1 MTTQLSPRKKL
12 KSSSTQGT
20 PVEIPCCPEL
30 VDTECTD
37 KLRFRYRLPFNP
49 QINRQRIPVGVTLV
63 FEYERCSCGTTPG
76 DMQHT
81 FSLLPGETVRLF
93 TSDKSSRWSFDKETS
108 LSYRHER
115 TSSESHLSFG
125 FARAVSDLDIAE
137 TSSADSSFDES
148 WAEGGG
154 GASVNLGIISI
165 GGGGSGG
172 SYSADSSR
180 DFAHN
185 LSRHAESSSSYV
197 AASVRASRSVS
208 MGEVE
213 TREHAEGE
221 SEQHFEA
228 STRHVRNSNRCHAVN
243 YFVWQLMKKQRIRWS
258 LVAVETSVNDPAAPS
273 GFAQRLRQENKV
285 STTPQALLPTDI
297 ARLPVTA
304 PREQATVGFSALG
317 NFGPTAAVSKIN
329 FANVTASVFDSDIRD
344 DAISAVKADLQKTG
358 MVNDD
363 GSPTKEIIAELSWE
377 HIELIPTGGLM
388 VKGCLDPCSVCE
400 PQRENEI
407 ELDLKNKSLQNE
419 LLTKQIAL
427 LDKHSDYRCCPVGET
442 EPPEA

>member
-1 MTTQLSPRKKL
+1 MATKLSVRKKS
-12 KSSSTQGT
+12 KPSSKQETT
-20 PVEIPCCPEL
+20 VEIPCCPEL

-37 KLRFRYRLPFNP
+37 KLRFRYRLPFKP
-49 QINRQRIPVGVTLV
+49 QINRQSIPVGVTLV

-81 FSLLPGETVRLF
+81 FSLLPGEAVRLF

-137 TSSADSSFDES
+137 TSSAESSFDES

-154 GASVNLGIISI
+154 GASLNLGIISI
-165 GGGGSGG
+165 GGGGGGG

-185 LSRHAESSSSYV
+185 LSRHAEASSSYV

-228 STRHVRNSNRCHAVN
+228 STRHVRNTNRCHAVN

-258 LVAVETSVNDPAAPS
+258 LVAIETSVNDPAAPS
-273 GFAQRLRQENKV
+273 GFTSRLRQENKV

-297 ARLPVTA
+297 ARLTVTT
-304 PREQATVGFSALG
+304 PREQSTVGLSAFG
-317 NFGPTAAVSKIN
+317 NFAAAAAVSKTN
-329 FANVTASVFDSDIRD
+329 FANVTASVLEADIRD
-344 DAISAVKADLQKTG
+344 DAINAVKADLQKTG
-358 MVNDD
+358 MINDD
-363 GSPTKEIIAELSWE
+363 GSPTREIIAELSWE
-377 HIELIPTGGLM
+377 HIELIPSGGLM

-400 PQRENEI
+400 PQREHEI

-419 LLTKQIAL
+419 LLAKQIAL